1 MSRSALAFFALVV
14 SVPFAT
20 PLACGG
26 SEPPPAV
33 PGPTTS
39 SGAEATPITVTSLAS
54 SSSSASAM
62 PPAASPSALA
72 AIVTTDPSQLTAI
85 ADAAAKAAPAKAHRP
100 GEEKE
105 LEKGL
110 VAVATTAAPGMKP
123 EGEIASGTLKEGEHL
138 TWSVTMTPG
147 KCYAVVGY
155 SPSGEVQDLD
165 LHLLAPPFFSMLAGE
180 DVSDDNAPVVGGGPN
195 PMCPVAAVKL
205 PYKVDIASQKG
216 AGRAAVQ
223 LFSKAK

>member
-1 MSRSALAFFALVV
+1 L
-14 SVPFAT
+14 
-20 PLACGG
+20 
-26 SEPPPAV
+26 
-33 PGPTTS
+33 
-39 SGAEATPITVTSLAS
+39 
-54 SSSSASAM
+54 

-85 ADAAAKAAPAKAHRP
+85 ADAAAKAAPAKAHHP
-100 GEEKE
+100 GEEKD

-110 VAVATTAAPGMKP
+110 VAVAAAAAPGMKP
-123 EGEIASGTLKEGEHL
+123 DGEIASGALKEGEHL
-138 TWSVTMTPG
+138 TWSVTMAPG

-155 SPSGEVQDLD
+155 SPTGEVQDLD

-180 DVSDDNAPVVGGGPN
+180 DVSDDNAPVVGSGPN

-205 PYKVDIASQKG
+205 PYKLDIAAQKG